1 MPSHFIAVSWQ
12 DRASPDLADMSIASK
27 RHLVPQDNC
36 LLRWLVDFM
45 GENRFLAFLK
55 IAVEW

>member
-1 MPSHFIAVSWQ
+1 MPSYFIAVSWQ
-12 DRASPDLADMSIASK
+12 DWASADSADVSRVLV
-27 RHLVPQDNC
+27 RHLVPQGNC